1 MVKILQSYLS
11 ITEKKWF
18 FAISVLII
26 TSSALI
32 LSGCTANTDTKPASY
47 AEADGLT
54 IQKIEIIHFHG
65 TNQCTSCI
73 LLGQYAEETVNTYY
87 SKELESG
94 KVTFDH
100 VNYDLPE
107 NNELV
112 VKYGVTGSS
121 LWLGV
126 YAEDGFHKEENIN
139 VWYKLNDKQDFKSY
153 LKGLIERR
161 LSGDFS

>member
-32 LSGCTANTDTKPASY
+32 LSGCTENTNTKPASY
-47 AEADGLT
+47 TQADGLT

-139 VWYKLNDKQDFKSY
+139 VWYKLNDKQDFMSY
-153 LKGLIERR
+153 LKGLIEKR

>member
-1 MVKILQSYLS
+1 MVKILRCRGS
-11 ITEKKWF
+11 ITENKWF

-47 AEADGLT
+47 TQADGLT

-100 VNYDLPE
+100 VNYDLLE
-107 NNELV
+107 NNELA

-139 VWYKLNDKQDFKSY
+139 VWYKLNDKQDFMSY
-153 LKGLIERR
+153 LKGLIEIR

>member
-1 MVKILQSYLS
+1 MVKILQSYLT

-54 IQKIEIIHFHG
+54 IQKIEVIHFHG

>member
-1 MVKILQSYLS
+1 MVKILQSYLT

-32 LSGCTANTDTKPASY
+32 LSGCTANTDQKPASY

-153 LKGLIERR
+153 LKGHIERR

>member
-32 LSGCTANTDTKPASY
+32 LSGCTANTDPKPASY

-54 IQKIEIIHFHG
+54 IQKIEVIHFHG

>member
-1 MVKILQSYLS
+1 MVKILQSHWS
-11 ITEKKWF
+11 IIKKKWF
-18 FAISVLII
+18 FAILVLII
-26 TSSALI
+26 TSSTLI

-47 AEADGLT
+47 AEADELT
-54 IQKIEIIHFHG
+54 IQKIEIFHFHG

-73 LLGQYAEETVNTYY
+73 LLGEYAEETVNTYF

-94 KVTFDH
+94 KVIFDH

-107 NNELV
+107 NNELAV
-112 VKYGVTGSS
+112 NYGVTGSS

-126 YAEDGFHKEENIN
+126 YAQDGFYKEENIN
-139 VWYKLNDKQDFKSY
+139 VWYKLNDKQDYMSY
-153 LKGLIERR
+153 LKGLIEKR

>member
-32 LSGCTANTDTKPASY
+32 LSGCTANTDQKPASY